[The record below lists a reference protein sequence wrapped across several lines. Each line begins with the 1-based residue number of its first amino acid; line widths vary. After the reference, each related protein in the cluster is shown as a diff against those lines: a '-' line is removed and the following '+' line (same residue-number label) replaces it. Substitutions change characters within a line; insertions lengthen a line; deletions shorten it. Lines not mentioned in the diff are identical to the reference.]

1 MLEDLPV
8 GTFIVFACNVFISF
22 FFQFVGFLMT
32 YLMHTT
38 HAAKYGSRVGLGL
51 TMIQYGYFTRVAQ
64 IEGMPTPNDDN
75 GFFGTVT
82 FNSTTVTTT
91 SVNGTTTEEI
101 DEATT
106 AAYAHW
112 LQSRE
117 WLAFI
122 FMALGWFIVLTSC
135 IGFFRVKRYERSLRS
150 SLPTPNTS
158 SQEAARAS
166 AIHRALA
173 SVFGASTNARQSAP
187 SNPPPR
193 VRREPSPEEQAAEQR
208 LRRDLEAAGFI

>member
-1 MLEDLPV
+1 
-8 GTFIVFACNVFISF
+8 
-22 FFQFVGFLMT
+22 MT

-51 TMIQYGYFTRVAQ
+51 TMIQYGYFTRIAQ
-64 IEGMPTPNDDN
+64 IEGMPAPNEDTSL
-75 GFFGTVT
+75 FGTVT
-82 FNSTTVTTT
+82 FNSTTVTTIT
-91 SVNGTTTEEI
+91 ANGTTTEEI

-106 AAYAHW
+106 VAYAHW

-135 IGFFRVKRYERSLRS
+135 IGFFRVKRYESSLRA
-150 SLPTPNTS
+150 SLPSSTTS
-158 SQEAARAS
+158 SPQQATRMSAVRRAVARA
-166 AIHRALA
+166 
-173 SVFGASTNARQSAP
+173 FGMDARQPAQTNESAT
-187 SNPPPR
+187 R
-193 VRREPSPEEQAAEQR
+193 VPREPTPEEQAAELR